1 MTSNKI
7 LALFSSWL
15 IVGSSVRAAEEFRAW
30 TSSDGR
36 KIEAAFVG
44 FDNGQVRIKLRNG
57 AVSAV
62 ALDRLSAPDQ
72 EFVKQKAAAPAP
84 SAKETSKDQPAAEKT
99 WLRTVSLDE
108 PPEPE
113 VVKEDAGAKEFV
125 YRTAHYEFQC
135 DSKLGTNAVKE
146 FARIF
151 EATYLVNCKLPLD
164 LKPKPEQLRTCFL
177 ARLYTNKEDY
187 FKAGAIPESAGTYL
201 SSMKALIVPL
211 DSLGVKMAGSRVV
224 LQNSTDRD
232 NATLIHE
239 ITHQMMNHWMDR
251 LPVWYVEGS
260 AEYVSIAKYDRGR
273 FSFIQMDGSV
283 RDYLQWRGGQGKKF
297 VMMAPAALMNVDSEQ
312 WIAAMGESQSQQNY
326 ASAALL
332 TYYFYHLDGNGDGA
346 SMIAWLREV
355 EKAADPTAVQAATAK
370 LLVRERTPE
379 QLEKD
384 VKAALRKAG
393 IDVDFGP
400 AADIKN

>member
-1 MTSNKI
+1 MTSTKL
-7 LALFSSWL
+7 LALLAIWL
-15 IVGSSVRAAEEFRAW
+15 VVGSSIRAADEFRAW
-30 TSSDGR
+30 TSADGR

-44 FDNGQVRIKLRNG
+44 FENGQVRIKLRNG

-84 SAKETSKDQPAAEKT
+84 SATEPSKEQPAAEKT

-108 PPEPE
+108 PPDPE
-113 VVKEDAGAKEFV
+113 VVKEDAAAKEFV

-135 DSKLGTNAVKE
+135 DSKLGANVVKE

-251 LPVWYVEGS
+251 LPVWYIEGS
-260 AEYVSIAKYDRGR
+260 AEYVAIAKYERGR
-273 FSFIQMDGSV
+273 FNFAQMSDRV

-297 VMMAPAALMNVDSEQ
+297 VMMHPAELMNVDSEQ
-312 WIAAMGESQSQQNY
+312 WIAAMGGSQSQQNY
-326 ASAALL
+326 GSAALL
-332 TYYFYHLDGNGDGA
+332 AFYFYHLEGNGDGA
-346 SMIAWLREV
+346 SMIAWLRDI
-355 EKAADPTAVQAATAK
+355 EKATDESAVKAATAK
-370 LLVRERTPE
+370 HLVRERTPE

-393 IDVDFGP
+393 IDIDFGP
-400 AADIKN
+400 AAATKD